1 MNGVKE
7 SICTRCIHCNV
18 CAYKDDL
25 LSVIEAIPRVT
36 VGKKLPDGKVE
47 AKSIKNFDFIE
58 DISII
63 CRYYDNWTSQYQKVT
78 G

>member
-1 MNGVKE
+1 MDIVKE
-7 SICTRCIHCNV
+7 SICTRCVHCNV

-25 LSVIEAIPRVT
+25 LSVIEAIPRTT
-36 VGKKLPDGKVE
+36 VGKQLPDGKVE

-63 CRYYDNWTSQYQKVT
+63 CRYHNSWAPRYQKVIN
-78 G
+78 